1 MYICIRNNAMTQ
13 LVQAALLWIAFKICV
28 YLHQKQRADI
38 EKVVWAC
45 CELLSKFVYIC
56 IRNNTTMRRKMSMSV
71 VNCFQNLCIFASETT
86 RLTTGCR
93 STLLWIAFKICVYL
107 HQKQPC
113 SIILQVQTR
122 CELLSK
128 FVYIYIRN
136 NTVALVLILAV
147 VVNCFQNLCIF
158 ASETT
163 RAPIR
168 PEGLELWIAFKI
180 CVYLHQKQHT
190 KKILIRA
197 TVVNC
202 FQNLCIFASETTNPF
217 LALHSSCCELLSKF
231 VYICIRNNIFLII
244 VIVWPVVNC
253 FQNLCIFAS
262 ETTVLKY
269 LLSLQWLW
277 IAFKICVY
285 LHQKQQS
292 KS

>member
-107 HQKQPC
+107 HQKQQC

-163 RAPIR
+163 YKKNFNTCNSCELLSKFVYICIR
-168 PEGLELWIAFKI
+168 NNKSILSFTLIVLWIAFKI
-180 CVYLHQKQHT
+180 CVYLHQKQHIFNNCNCLT
-190 KKILIRA
+190 CCELLSKFVYICIRNNRIKILTIFA
-197 TVVNC
+197 VVVNC
-202 FQNLCIFASETTNPF
+202 FQNLCIFASETT
-217 LALHSSCCELLSKF
+217 K
-231 VYICIRNNIFLII
+231 
-244 VIVWPVVNC
+244 
-253 FQNLCIFAS
+253 
-262 ETTVLKY
+262 
-269 LLSLQWLW
+269 
-277 IAFKICVY
+277 
-285 LHQKQQS
+285 
-292 KS
+292 